1 MSVWTHFRKW
11 RFIYLK
17 ILILQG
23 SLWEKQKNLLLKWF
37 WDILPKYNLLLYIE
51 FYKVFDIRDK
61 IIFLP
66 KRNQKNASK

>member
-1 MSVWTHFRKW
+1 MFVWTHFRKW

-23 SLWEKQKNLLLKWF
+23 SLWEKQKNMLLKWF
-37 WDILPKYNLLLYIE
+37 WDILPKFNLLLYIE